1 MADLKI
7 AVLGLDRLGVS
18 IALRLRS
25 YMAKGGPHRFVI
37 AGYDSRADHEKAA
50 RKLKLFKSIER
61 GAHSAVADADIVLM
75 NLPYE
80 DVESAYDI
88 VAPHLRDGV
97 VILDTAA
104 TKQPSLAWAGRYLGA
119 EHHVIGFSP
128 VVGGAYMLDH
138 ETDVEYASDDYLL
151 DSAIYLTPSVSSMK
165 EAIDLAVNFT
175 LILGGK
181 PHFLDA
187 AELDSLSALTEL
199 MPQILGVSAY
209 RAAMGHNAWQDAQ
222 RLTNP
227 AFNLLTRFL
236 LTRHPDAMRDEW
248 LTHREALARGI
259 DAAQRELSLL
269 RRGLLEGDADA
280 VEAFLIEA
288 SDDYQDWINRRHKG
302 EWGDE
307 PTRSG
312 RYDTSIAS
320 TLFGGAIAGRLFG
333 KNQNDNS

>member
-25 YMAKGGPHRFVI
+25 YMAKGGPHRFVMV
-37 AGYDSRADHEKAA
+37 GHDSRSDHEKAA
-50 RKLKLFKSIER
+50 RKQKLFKSIER

-88 VAPHLRDGV
+88 IASHLRDGV

-104 TKQPSLAWAGRYLGA
+104 TKLPSLAWAGRCLGG
-119 EHHVIGFSP
+119 EHHVIGFSV
-128 VVGGAYMLDH
+128 VVGGATMLDH
-138 ETDVEYASDDYLL
+138 EPGAEVASEDYLL
-151 DSAIYLTPSVSSMK
+151 DSAIVLTPSVSSMK
-165 EAIDLAVNFT
+165 EAIDLAVNFA

-181 PHFLDA
+181 PQFLDPS
-187 AELDSLSALTEL
+187 EHDSLTAVTEL
-199 MPQILGVSAY
+199 LPQALGVAAY

-248 LTHREALARGI
+248 LANRDALSRGI
-259 DAAQRELSLL
+259 EDLRVELAQLQRALMA
-269 RRGLLEGDADA
+269 GDEAA

-288 SDDYQDWINRRHKG
+288 SDEYQDWINRRHKG

-307 PTRSG
+307 PNQQPRF
-312 RYDTSIAS
+312 DTSIAS